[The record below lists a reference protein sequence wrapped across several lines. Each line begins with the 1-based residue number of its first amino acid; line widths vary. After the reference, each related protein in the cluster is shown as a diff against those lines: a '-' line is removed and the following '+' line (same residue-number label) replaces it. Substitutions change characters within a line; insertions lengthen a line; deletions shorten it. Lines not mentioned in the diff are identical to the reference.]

1 MSSRGVLQLSW
12 IYSIQVSNSIIL
24 SFEIQNHDLWAIS
37 RAWAHNVIRLLP
49 LPSSSQLYPV
59 ALAPLNGMQSPK
71 AQLRPW
77 IKFWMKRLNS
87 CAENHHPT
95 MHNSWCAQRD
105 RIELSCPKSPLTDNS
120 EFDRISW
127 CYTCIS
133 PLCQNVLSACPLV
146 AYDCSLST
154 KTLEIQAPWFIWE
167 VHTFVCFASQ
177 SVADRPQT
185 CLLLA
190 KAVFPFSIHEAKN
203 LSTTH
208 KFQKISGETPTNTA
222 DVN

>member
-1 MSSRGVLQLSW
+1 MLSSARAKCWSCHGSQLGIWAHPGSGEAAIFISMAW
-12 IYSIQVSNSIIL
+12 PVKKQETYIIQYTSLNSIIL
-24 SFEIQNHDLWAIS
+24 LFKIQNHDVWAIS
-37 RAWAHNVIRLLP
+37 RAWVHNVIRLLP

-105 RIELSCPKSPLTDNS
+105 RIELPCPKSPLTDNS

-133 PLCQNVLSACPLV
+133 PLCQNVLSA
-146 AYDCSLST
+146 
-154 KTLEIQAPWFIWE
+154 
-167 VHTFVCFASQ
+167 H
-177 SVADRPQT
+177 
-185 CLLLA
+185 
-190 KAVFPFSIHEAKN
+190 
-203 LSTTH
+203 
-208 KFQKISGETPTNTA
+208 
-222 DVN
+222 